1 MCNTTNLV
9 ILGLITMNIHGQFV
23 FVRDFVWVL
32 QSCFLLHK
40 YSANPFDRS
49 TFPLFPQ
56 FLMTCSLRKFQF
68 SFSIS
73 H

>member
-9 ILGLITMNIHGQFV
+9 ILGLITMNIHGQFL

-40 YSANPFDRS
+40 YSPNA
-49 TFPLFPQ
+49 Q
-56 FLMTCSLRKFQF
+56 WQ
-68 SFSIS
+68 
-73 H
+73 